1 MKKLTLLLVSFFA
14 VFAVGLTG
22 CSDDPDV
29 KQNAPVIKASNPAD
43 IAAIAGKVTVPYT
56 VEYAVDGHTLDVT
69 WDATWLHDLSVSA
82 DKFTLQADANPG
94 AAREAKLTLTYP
106 EATSVELTVR
116 QMSASESISIS
127 PKTLSFSYKG
137 GEETITVT
145 SAQAWTLE
153 GSADWVEADK
163 TEGESGESVVKFTVS
178 TTNETDAAKE
188 VTFNFVS
195 GSEKAPLKIQ
205 QNQEG
210 KLIIDEDSKAISVS
224 NTEQNVTVK
233 LQTNIEPVTA
243 TIEEG
248 VDWIEAVDTRAM
260 IDKEFTFKVLAN
272 TEGPRDATI
281 TFKNADASEHIVVK
295 QLGKELTYPAV
306 IADKFLK
313 TYIMMNFDTNKDGEI
328 SKEEAEAVKTIELK
342 ESEIASIDGLEYFP
356 NLESVD
362 FAKHRLM
369 KVDFSQCPN
378 LKELNLSSGAG
389 LSSVVLP
396 ASLEELSVMDC
407 SKLKKIDLS
416 TAPNLKNLY
425 ASSTGFAV
433 APDLSKNTKLETVS
447 FGRAEFSTIDV
458 SKNTELKSLS
468 VGGNVFNSLDVTN
481 NSKLTDLSVTGT
493 ITTLDLTKSTQLE
506 TLSIENTKIA
516 SIDVTNCPYLRSI
529 NFNSTPIV
537 EIDLS
542 RNLLLTSASAYMA
555 NSLKTV
561 WLSKGQKIESTS
573 NIESFIRYKDY
584 EAGPDAIANIEDEA
598 YKTYLLTFDKNGDGK
613 LDKSEVEAITEI
625 DIKGLGIK
633 SLKGVEYVNFTN
645 VRKLDCSDNELTEL
659 PIAGFFTNLEEI
671 DFSNNKLAGQIEL
684 NKCKK
689 LRILKG
695 NNNLLDKVSFS
706 NEVLESVDLSNNR
719 LTRFMCS
726 YNTSTLKSINVA
738 NNLLDESSG
747 GFQCSDNAVL
757 TDWNVSNNNLRYVYL
772 HTAPMLENYD
782 VSGNP
787 LVEIATFGAG
797 YGTALKTL
805 DASNT
810 LLTSLD
816 ISGNISLQSLNIKG
830 CATLT
835 KVFVGTLDVSKMTI
849 EKESYTTIE
858 TTTIAD
864 AIKDKALRDYLVTTY
879 GSNGGITTEEADK
892 VTDLDINASNAS
904 GTKSLAGIECFRNLK
919 TLKVSGLES
928 LDDTNL
934 AIGNL
939 DLTSVE
945 ISLEKGLTAINC
957 NDLKNLTT
965 FSLVV
970 TGVAGTEVGPQHV
983 ELDKCPKL
991 ESVTVKDCRKLYS
1004 VVVTNCTA
1012 LTYLNLSGS
1021 YLEKWESEPN
1031 SGKWMYPSIN
1041 IYTNT
1046 KLTDPANFIPAANL
1060 VDIWATSAQ
1069 IKAFQKYFETNYKW
1083 TGTWHSNDEMPS
1095 EPVVR

>member
-1 MKKLTLLLVSFFA
+1 MKKLSILLLSFFTI
-14 VFAVGLTG
+14 FALGLTG

-29 KQNAPVIKASNPAD
+29 APATPVIKASNPSD
-43 IAAIAGKVTVPYT
+43 IAAGGGKVKLNFE
-56 VEYAVDGHTLDVT
+56 VENPVDGQSITAT
-69 WDATWLHDLSVSA
+69 SDASWLHD
-82 DKFTLQADANPG
+82 FTSTATQIVCEADANTG
-94 AAREAKLTLTYP
+94 EARTAKVTLSYP
-106 EATSVELTVR
+106 EAKDVVLEVR

-137 GEETITVT
+137 GEETVTVT
-145 SAQAWTLE
+145 SAKAWTLE
-153 GSADWVEADK
+153 GSADWITVDK
-163 TEGESGESVVKFTVS
+163 TEGEGGEETVTFTVS
-178 TTNETDAAKE
+178 TINETEEAKT

-195 GSEKAPLKIQ
+195 GGEKAPLEIT

-210 KLIIDEDSKAISVS
+210 KLIIDEESKTLSVS

-260 IDKEFTFKVLAN
+260 IDKEFSFKVLAN
-272 TEGPRDATI
+272 TKGPREATI
-281 TFKNADASEHIVVK
+281 TFKNADASEQIVIK
-295 QLGKELTYPAV
+295 QAGKELTYPAV

-313 TYIMMNFDTNKDGEI
+313 TYIMTNFDKNKDGEI
-328 SKEEAEAVKTIELK
+328 SKEEAEAVKAIELTG
-342 ESEIASIDGLEYFP
+342 SEIASIDGLEYFP
-356 NLESVD
+356 NLETVD
-362 FAKHRLM
+362 FTTHRLL
-369 KVDFSQCPN
+369 KADFSQCYA

-396 ASLEELSVMDC
+396 ASLEELSVMSC
-407 SKLKKIDLS
+407 NKLKKIDLS
-416 TAPNLKNLY
+416 VAPNLKNLY

-433 APDLSKNTKLETVS
+433 APDLSKNTKLETVGFS
-447 FGRAEFSTIDV
+447 RAEFTTIDV

-468 VGGNVFNSLDVTN
+468 VGSDMFNSLDVTN
-481 NSKLTDLSVTGT
+481 NTKLTDLSVTGK
-493 ITTLDLTKSTQLE
+493 ITTLDLTKSAQLE
-506 TLSIENTKIA
+506 VLNISNTKI
-516 SIDVTNCPYLRSI
+516 SEIDVTNCPYLRSI
-529 NFNSTPIV
+529 DFGSTPIV

-561 WLSKGQKIESTS
+561 WLSKGQTIESTS
-573 NIESFIRYKDY
+573 NIESFIQYKDY

-613 LDKSEVEAITEI
+613 LDKTEVEAITEI
-625 DIKGLGIK
+625 NIKGLGIK
-633 SLKGVEYVNFTN
+633 SLRGVEYVNFTN

-659 PIAGFFTNLEEI
+659 PVAGFFTNLEEI
-671 DFSNNKLAGQIEL
+671 DFSNNKLAGEIEL
-684 NKCKK
+684 DKCKK

-695 NNNLLDKVSFS
+695 NNNLLSEVSFS
-706 NEVLESVDLSNNR
+706 NEAMESVDLSNNQ

-726 YNTSTLKSINVA
+726 NNTSTLKSVNVA
-738 NNLLDESSG
+738 NNLLSESSG
-747 GFQCSDNAVL
+747 FSCSDNAVL
-757 TDWNVSNNNLRYVYL
+757 TDWNVSNNNLKYVYL
-772 HTAPMLENYD
+772 HSTPMLENYN

-787 LVEIATFGAG
+787 LVELTLFGAG

-810 LLTSLD
+810 ALSSLD
-816 ISGNISLQSLNIKG
+816 ISGNMSLQSLNVMG

-835 KVFVGTLDVSKMTI
+835 KIFAGILDVEAINI

-858 TTTIAD
+858 TSTIVD
-864 AIKDKALRDYLVTTY
+864 AIKDNAFREFLIETY
-879 GSNGGITTEEADK
+879 GSNGGITQEEADR
-892 VTDLDINASNAS
+892 VTDLELNADNAAEV
-904 GTKSLAGIECFRNLK
+904 KSLAGIEYFRNLK

-934 AIGNL
+934 AVGNIN
-939 DLTSVE
+939 LTSVD
-945 ISLEKGLTAINC
+945 ISLVKGLTAIDC
-957 NDLKNLTT
+957 NGLQSLTT

-970 TGVAGTEVGPQHV
+970 TGAAGTEVGPKRV
-983 ELDKCPKL
+983 ELDKCPKI
-991 ESVTVKDCRKLYS
+991 ESVTVKDCRAI
-1004 VVVTNCTA
+1004 VAVTVTGCTE
-1012 LTYLNLSGS
+1012 LTSLNLSGS

-1031 SGKWMYPSIN
+1031 SGKWIYPSIN

-1069 IKAFQKYFETNYKW
+1069 IEAFRKYFETNYKW
-1083 TGTWHSNDEMPS
+1083 TGTWHSNDETPS
-1095 EPVVR
+1095 ASVVR

>member
-1 MKKLTLLLVSFFA
+1 MLSFFA
-14 VFAVGLTG
+14 VFALGLTG

-29 KQNAPVIKASNPAD
+29 KLETPVIKASNPAD
-43 IAAIAGKVTVPYT
+43 IAAVAGKVTVPYT
-56 VEYAVDGHTLDVT
+56 VDYAVDGCSLDVT

-137 GEETITVT
+137 GEETVTVT
-145 SAQAWTLE
+145 SSKSWTLE
-153 GSADWVEADK
+153 GSADWVEVDK

-210 KLIIDEDSKAISVS
+210 KLIIDEDSKTISVS

-243 TIEEG
+243 TIAEG

-260 IDKEFTFKVLAN
+260 IDKEFSFKVLAN
-272 TEGPRDATI
+272 TGGPREATI
-281 TFKNADASEHIVVK
+281 TFTNSDDSEQIVIK
-295 QLGKELTYPAV
+295 QAGKELAYPAV
-306 IADKFLK
+306 IADKALK
-313 TYIMMNFDTNKDGEI
+313 TYIMTNFDADRDGEI

-342 ESEIASIDGLEYFP
+342 DSEIASIDGLEYFP
-356 NLESVD
+356 NLESVN
-362 FAKHRLM
+362 FYGSRLLSA
-369 KVDFSQCPN
+369 DFSICPA
-378 LKELNLSSGAG
+378 LKSLDVGNSVG
-389 LSSVVLP
+389 LSTLVLP
-396 ASLEELSVMDC
+396 ATLEHLNITSC
-407 SKLKKIDLS
+407 SKLKKLDLS
-416 TAPNLKNLY
+416 VCPELNELSAGY
-425 ASSTGFAV
+425 TGFVV
-433 APDLSKNTKLETVS
+433 APKLSGNPKLEEVS
-447 FGRAEFSTIDV
+447 FPSAKFATVDV
-458 SKNTELKSLS
+458 SNNPELKKIYI
-468 VGGNVFNSLDVTN
+468 GGDTFNKLDVTKNPKLESLDVSGIISELDVTQN
-481 NSKLTDLSVTGT
+481 PLLTSLNFA
-493 ITTLDLTKSTQLE
+493 
-506 TLSIENTKIA
+506 NTKIA
-516 SIDVTNCPYLRSI
+516 SIDVSKCPLLRSI
-529 NFNSTPIV
+529 SFGGTPIV

-542 RNLLLTSASAYMA
+542 KNLMLTSADAYNA
-555 NSLKTV
+555 NQLKKVYLTE
-561 WLSKGQKIESTS
+561 GQTIESTS
-573 NIESFIRYKDY
+573 NIESFIQYKDY

-613 LDKSEVEAITEI
+613 LDKTEVEAITEI
-625 DIKGLGIK
+625 NIKGLGIK

-659 PIAGFFTNLEEI
+659 PVAGFFTNLEEI
-671 DFSNNKLAGQIEL
+671 DFSNNQLTGRIEL

-695 NNNLLDKVSFS
+695 SGNMLEEVAFENS
-706 NEVLESVDLSNNR
+706 VLESVDLSNNQ
-719 LTRFMCS
+719 LTRFQCS
-726 YNTSTLKSINVA
+726 YNTSTLKSVNVA
-738 NNLLDESSG
+738 NNLLSESSG
-747 GFQCSDNAVL
+747 FSCSDNAVL
-757 TDWNVSNNNLRYVYL
+757 TDWNVSNNNLKYVYL
-772 HTAPMLENYD
+772 HSTPMLENYN

-787 LVEIATFGAG
+787 LVELTLFGAG

-810 LLTSLD
+810 ALSSLD
-816 ISGNISLQSLNIKG
+816 ISGNMSLQSLNVMG

-835 KVFVGTLDVSKMTI
+835 KIFAGTLDVEAINI
-849 EKESYTTIE
+849 EKESYTIIE
-858 TTTIAD
+858 TSTIVD
-864 AIKDKALRDYLVTTY
+864 AIKDNAFREFLIETY
-879 GSNGGITTEEADK
+879 GSNGGITQEEADR
-892 VTDLDINASNAS
+892 VTDLELNADNAAEV
-904 GTKSLAGIECFRNLK
+904 KSLAGIEYFRNLK

-934 AIGNL
+934 AVGNIN
-939 DLTSVE
+939 LTSVD
-945 ISLEKGLTAINC
+945 ISLVKGLTAIDC
-957 NDLKNLTT
+957 NGLQSLTT

-970 TGVAGTEVGPQHV
+970 TGAAGTEVGPKRV
-983 ELDKCPKL
+983 ELDKCPKI
-991 ESVTVKDCRKLYS
+991 ESVTVKDCRAI
-1004 VVVTNCTA
+1004 VAVTVTGCTE
-1012 LTYLNLSGS
+1012 LTSLNLSGS

-1031 SGKWMYPSIN
+1031 SGKWIYPSIN

-1069 IKAFQKYFETNYKW
+1069 IEAFQKYFETNYKW

-1095 EPVVR
+1095 ASVVR

>member
-14 VFAVGLTG
+14 VFALGLTG

-29 KQNAPVIKASNPAD
+29 KQETPVIKASNPAD
-43 IAAIAGKVTVPYT
+43 IAAVAGKVTVPYT
-56 VEYAVDGHTLDVT
+56 VDYAVDGCSLDVT

-137 GEETITVT
+137 GEETVTVT
-145 SAQAWTLE
+145 SSKSWTLE

-210 KLIIDEDSKAISVS
+210 KLIIDEESKTLSVS
-224 NTEQNVTVK
+224 NTEQNVTVQ

-260 IDKEFTFKVLAN
+260 IDKEFSFKVLAN
-272 TEGPRDATI
+272 TEGGPRDATI
-281 TFKNADASEHIVVK
+281 IFKNADASEQIVIK
-295 QLGKELTYPAV
+295 QAGKELTYPAV
-306 IADKFLK
+306 IPDKVLK
-313 TYIMMNFDTNKDGEI
+313 TYIMTNFDTNKDGEI
-328 SKEEAEAVKTIELK
+328 SKEEAETVKTIELTG
-342 ESEIASIDGLEYFP
+342 SEIASIDGLEYFP
-356 NLESVD
+356 NLETVD
-362 FAKHRLM
+362 FTTHRLL
-369 KVDFSQCPN
+369 KADFSQCYA

-396 ASLEELSVMDC
+396 ASLEELSIMQC
-407 SKLKKIDLS
+407 NKLKKIDLS
-416 TAPNLKNLY
+416 AAPNLKNLY
-425 ASSTGFAV
+425 ASNSGFVV
-433 APDLSKNTKLETVS
+433 APDLSKNTKLESVG
-447 FGRAEFSTIDV
+447 FGAAKFSTIDV
-458 SKNTELKSLS
+458 SKNTELKSLN
-468 VGGNVFNSLDVTN
+468 VGGDVFNSLDVTN
-481 NSKLTDLSVTGT
+481 NPKLTDLSVTGT
-493 ITTLDLTKSTQLE
+493 ITALDLTKSAQLE
-506 TLSIENTKIA
+506 VLNISNTKI
-516 SIDVTNCPYLRSI
+516 SEIDVTNCPYLRSI
-529 NFNSTPIV
+529 DFGSTPIV

-542 RNLLLTSASAYMA
+542 RNLLLTSASAYLA

-561 WLSKGQKIESTS
+561 WLSHGQTIESTS
-573 NIESFIRYKDY
+573 NIESFIQYKDY

-613 LDKSEVEAITEI
+613 LDKAEVEAITEI
-625 DIKGLGIK
+625 NIKGLGIK

-659 PIAGFFTNLEEI
+659 PIAGFFANLEEI
-671 DFSNNKLAGQIEL
+671 DFSNNKLAGNIEL
-684 NKCKK
+684 KKCTK

-695 NNNLLDKVSFS
+695 SNNLLDEVSFS
-706 NEVLESVDLSNNR
+706 NSVLESVDLSNNQ

-726 YNTSTLKSINVA
+726 NNTSTLKSVNVA
-738 NNLLDESSG
+738 NNLLNESSG
-747 GFQCSDNAVL
+747 FSCSDNTVL
-757 TDWNVSNNNLRYVYL
+757 TDWDVSNNNLKYVYL
-772 HTAPMLENYD
+772 HSMPMLENYN

-787 LVEIATFGAG
+787 LVEIATFGSG

-805 DASNT
+805 NASNT
-810 LLTSLD
+810 PLTSLD
-816 ISGNISLQSLNIKG
+816 ISGNTSLQSLNIKG
-830 CATLT
+830 CTTLT
-835 KVFVGTLDVSKMTI
+835 KVFAGVLDISKMTI

-864 AIKDKALRDYLVTTY
+864 AIKDKALRDYLVATY
-879 GSNGGITTEEADK
+879 GSNGGITTEEAAK
-892 VTDLDINASNAS
+892 VTDLDINASNAP
-904 GTKSLAGIECFRNLK
+904 GTKSLAGIESFRNLK

-934 AIGNL
+934 SVGNL
-939 DLTSVE
+939 NLTSID
-945 ISLEKGLTAINC
+945 ISLEKGMNSINC
-957 NDLKNLTT
+957 GGLKNLTS

-970 TGVAGTEVGPQHV
+970 TGAAGTEVGPQRV
-983 ELDKCPKL
+983 ELSGCSKVQ
-991 ESVTVKDCRKLYS
+991 SVTIKDCRALVS
-1004 VVVTNCTA
+1004 VVVSDCA
-1012 LTYLNLSGS
+1012 ELTSLNLSGS
-1021 YLEKWESEPN
+1021 YLKSWLDEEEN
-1031 SGKWMYPSIN
+1031 VHTPSLN
-1041 IYTNT
+1041 IVSNT
-1046 KLTDPANFIPAANL
+1046 KLLDPTKFIPAANL

-1069 IKAFQKYFETNYKW
+1069 IEAFQKYFETNYKW

-1095 EPVVR
+1095 ASVVR

>member
-1 MKKLTLLLVSFFA
+1 MLSFFA
-14 VFAVGLTG
+14 VFALGLTG

-29 KQNAPVIKASNPAD
+29 KLETPVIKASNPAD
-43 IAAIAGKVTVPYT
+43 IAAVAGKVTVPYT
-56 VEYAVDGHTLDVT
+56 VDYAVDGCSLDVT

-137 GEETITVT
+137 GEETVTVT
-145 SAQAWTLE
+145 SSKSWTLE
-153 GSADWVEADK
+153 GSADWVEVDK

-210 KLIIDEDSKAISVS
+210 KLIIDEDSKTISVS

-243 TIEEG
+243 TIAEG

-260 IDKEFTFKVLAN
+260 IDKEFSFKVLAN
-272 TEGPRDATI
+272 TGGPREATI
-281 TFKNADASEHIVVK
+281 TFTNSDDSEQIVIK
-295 QLGKELTYPAV
+295 QAGKELAYPAV
-306 IADKFLK
+306 IADKALK
-313 TYIMMNFDTNKDGEI
+313 TYIMTNFDADRDGEI

-342 ESEIASIDGLEYFP
+342 DSEIASIDGLEYFP
-356 NLESVD
+356 NLESVN
-362 FAKHRLM
+362 FYGSRLLSA
-369 KVDFSQCPN
+369 DFSICPA
-378 LKELNLSSGAG
+378 LKSLDVGNSVG
-389 LSSVVLP
+389 LSTLVLP
-396 ASLEELSVMDC
+396 ATLEHLNITSC
-407 SKLKKIDLS
+407 SKLKKLDLS
-416 TAPNLKNLY
+416 VCPELNELSAGY
-425 ASSTGFAV
+425 TGFVV
-433 APDLSKNTKLETVS
+433 APKLSGNPKLEEVS
-447 FGRAEFSTIDV
+447 FPSAKFATVDV
-458 SKNTELKSLS
+458 SNNPELKKIYI
-468 VGGNVFNSLDVTN
+468 GGDTFNKLDVTKNPKLESLDVSGIISELDVTQN
-481 NSKLTDLSVTGT
+481 PLLTSLNFA
-493 ITTLDLTKSTQLE
+493 
-506 TLSIENTKIA
+506 NTKIA
-516 SIDVTNCPYLRSI
+516 SIDVSKCPLLRSI
-529 NFNSTPIV
+529 SFGGTPIV

-542 RNLLLTSASAYMA
+542 RNLLLTSALAYMA

-561 WLSKGQKIESTS
+561 WLSKGQTIESTS
-573 NIESFIRYKDY
+573 NIESFIQYKDY

-613 LDKSEVEAITEI
+613 LDKTEVEAITEI
-625 DIKGLGIK
+625 NIKGLGIK

-659 PIAGFFTNLEEI
+659 PVAGFFTNLEEI
-671 DFSNNKLAGQIEL
+671 DFSNNQLTGRIEL

-695 NNNLLDKVSFS
+695 SGNMLEEVAFENS
-706 NEVLESVDLSNNR
+706 VLESVDLSNNQ
-719 LTRFMCS
+719 LTRFQCS
-726 YNTSTLKSINVA
+726 YNTSTLKSVNVA
-738 NNLLDESSG
+738 NNLLSESSG
-747 GFQCSDNAVL
+747 FSCSDNAVL
-757 TDWNVSNNNLRYVYL
+757 TDWNVSNNNLKYVYL
-772 HTAPMLENYD
+772 HSTPMLENYN

-787 LVEIATFGAG
+787 LVELTLFGAG

-810 LLTSLD
+810 ALSSLD
-816 ISGNISLQSLNIKG
+816 ISGNMSLQSLNVMG

-835 KVFVGTLDVSKMTI
+835 KIFAGTLDVEAINI
-849 EKESYTTIE
+849 EKESYTIIE
-858 TTTIAD
+858 TSTIVD
-864 AIKDKALRDYLVTTY
+864 AIKDNAFREFLIETY
-879 GSNGGITTEEADK
+879 GSNGGITQEEADR
-892 VTDLDINASNAS
+892 VTDLELNADNAAEV
-904 GTKSLAGIECFRNLK
+904 KSLAGIEYFRNLK

-934 AIGNL
+934 AVGNIN
-939 DLTSVE
+939 LTSVD
-945 ISLEKGLTAINC
+945 ISLVKGLTAIDC
-957 NDLKNLTT
+957 NGLQSLTT

-970 TGVAGTEVGPQHV
+970 TGAAGTEVGPKRV
-983 ELDKCPKL
+983 ELDKCPKI
-991 ESVTVKDCRKLYS
+991 ESVTVKDCRAI
-1004 VVVTNCTA
+1004 VAVTVTGCTE
-1012 LTYLNLSGS
+1012 LTSLNLSGS

-1031 SGKWMYPSIN
+1031 SGKWIYPSIN

-1069 IKAFQKYFETNYKW
+1069 IEAFQKYFETNYKW

-1095 EPVVR
+1095 ASVVR

>member
-1 MKKLTLLLVSFFA
+1 MLSFFA
-14 VFAVGLTG
+14 VFALGLTG

-29 KQNAPVIKASNPAD
+29 KLETPVIKASNPAD
-43 IAAIAGKVTVPYT
+43 IAAVAGKVTVPYT
-56 VEYAVDGHTLDVT
+56 VDYAVDGCSLDVT

-137 GEETITVT
+137 GEETVTVT
-145 SAQAWTLE
+145 SSKSWTLE
-153 GSADWVEADK
+153 GSADWVEVDK

-210 KLIIDEDSKAISVS
+210 KLIIDEDSKTISVS

-243 TIEEG
+243 TIAEG

-260 IDKEFTFKVLAN
+260 IDKEFSFKVLAN
-272 TEGPRDATI
+272 TGGPREATI
-281 TFKNADASEHIVVK
+281 TFTNSDDSEQIVIK
-295 QLGKELTYPAV
+295 QAGKELAYPAV
-306 IADKFLK
+306 IADKALK
-313 TYIMMNFDTNKDGEI
+313 TYIMTNFDADRDGEI

-342 ESEIASIDGLEYFP
+342 DSEIASIDGLEYFP
-356 NLESVD
+356 NLESVN
-362 FAKHRLM
+362 FYGSRLLSA
-369 KVDFSQCPN
+369 DFSICPA
-378 LKELNLSSGAG
+378 LKSLDVGNSVG
-389 LSSVVLP
+389 LSTLVLP
-396 ASLEELSVMDC
+396 ATLEHLNITSC
-407 SKLKKIDLS
+407 SKLKKLDLS
-416 TAPNLKNLY
+416 VCPELNELSAGY
-425 ASSTGFAV
+425 TGFVV
-433 APDLSKNTKLETVS
+433 APKLSGNPKLEEVS
-447 FGRAEFSTIDV
+447 FPSAKFATVDV
-458 SKNTELKSLS
+458 SNNTELKSLN
-468 VGGNVFNSLDVTN
+468 VGGDVFNSLDVTN
-481 NSKLTDLSVTGT
+481 NTKLTNLAVTGT
-493 ITTLDLTKSTQLE
+493 ITTLDLTKSAQLE
-506 TLSIENTKIA
+506 VLNISNTKI
-516 SIDVTNCPYLRSI
+516 SEIDVTNCPYLRSI
-529 NFNSTPIV
+529 DFGSTPIV

-542 RNLLLTSASAYMA
+542 RNLLLTSALAYMA

-561 WLSKGQKIESTS
+561 WLSKGQTIESTS
-573 NIESFIRYKDY
+573 NIESFIQYKDY

-613 LDKSEVEAITEI
+613 LDKTEVEAITEI
-625 DIKGLGIK
+625 NIKGLGIK

-659 PIAGFFTNLEEI
+659 PVAGFFTNLEEI
-671 DFSNNKLAGQIEL
+671 DFSNNQLTGRIEL

-695 NNNLLDKVSFS
+695 SGNMLEEVAFENS
-706 NEVLESVDLSNNR
+706 VLESVDLSNNQ
-719 LTRFMCS
+719 LTRFQCS
-726 YNTSTLKSINVA
+726 YNTSTLKSVNVA
-738 NNLLDESSG
+738 NNLLSESSG
-747 GFQCSDNAVL
+747 FSCSDNAVL
-757 TDWNVSNNNLRYVYL
+757 TDWNVSNNNLKYVYL
-772 HTAPMLENYD
+772 HSTPMLENYN

-787 LVEIATFGAG
+787 LVELTLFGAG

-810 LLTSLD
+810 ALSSLD
-816 ISGNISLQSLNIKG
+816 ISGNMSLQSLNVMG

-835 KVFVGTLDVSKMTI
+835 KIFAGTLDVEAINI
-849 EKESYTTIE
+849 EKESYTIIE
-858 TTTIAD
+858 TSTIVD
-864 AIKDKALRDYLVTTY
+864 AIKDNAFREFLIETY
-879 GSNGGITTEEADK
+879 GSNGGITQEEADR
-892 VTDLDINASNAS
+892 VTDLELNADNAAEV
-904 GTKSLAGIECFRNLK
+904 KSLAGIEYFRNLK

-934 AIGNL
+934 AVGNIN
-939 DLTSVE
+939 LTSVD
-945 ISLEKGLTAINC
+945 ISLVKGLTAIDC
-957 NDLKNLTT
+957 NGLQSLTT

-970 TGVAGTEVGPQHV
+970 TGAAGTEVGPKRV
-983 ELDKCPKL
+983 ELDKCPKI
-991 ESVTVKDCRKLYS
+991 ESVTVKDCRAI
-1004 VVVTNCTA
+1004 VAVTVTGCTE
-1012 LTYLNLSGS
+1012 LTSLNLSGS

-1031 SGKWMYPSIN
+1031 SGKWIYPSIN

-1069 IKAFQKYFETNYKW
+1069 IEAFQKYFETNYKW

-1095 EPVVR
+1095 ASVVR